1 MFCTK
6 CGSEL
11 REQDRFCSA
20 CGAATARGAAPRPRE
35 PANARLS
42 RPMSEAKIAGV
53 CAGFAR
59 YFGVGRDAGASSVGG
74 ADGVSH
80 AVLRPGVVHRRLD
93 RDAERSSDGSGARA
107 RHELAHLVLYFLQP
121 IRALQHLA
129 RLAAVRGAD
138 DALMLHHVENAS
150 GAAVA

>member
-20 CGAATARGAAPRPRE
+20 CGAVTARGTVPPHHQE
-35 PANARLS
+35 ARLS

-59 YFGVGRDAGASSVGG
+59 YFGLDVTLVRILWAVITVFPLPFFGLVSYVVAWIVMPKDAVTA
-74 ADGVSH
+74 
-80 AVLRPGVVHRRLD
+80 VVH
-93 RDAERSSDGSGARA
+93 
-107 RHELAHLVLYFLQP
+107 VP
-121 IRALQHLA
+121 
-129 RLAAVRGAD
+129 AAY
-138 DALMLHHVENAS
+138 
-150 GAAVA
+150 

>member
-20 CGAATARGAAPRPRE
+20 CGAATARGAETPRPE
-35 PANARLS
+35 VRLS

-59 YFGVGRDAGASSVGG
+59 YFALDVTLVRVLWVVLTVFPMPFFGLISYIVAWIVMPKDPVTSV
-74 ADGVSH
+74 VR
-80 AVLRPGVVHRRLD
+80 VP
-93 RDAERSSDGSGARA
+93 
-107 RHELAHLVLYFLQP
+107 
-121 IRALQHLA
+121 
-129 RLAAVRGAD
+129 AA
-138 DALMLHHVENAS
+138 N
-150 GAAVA
+150 